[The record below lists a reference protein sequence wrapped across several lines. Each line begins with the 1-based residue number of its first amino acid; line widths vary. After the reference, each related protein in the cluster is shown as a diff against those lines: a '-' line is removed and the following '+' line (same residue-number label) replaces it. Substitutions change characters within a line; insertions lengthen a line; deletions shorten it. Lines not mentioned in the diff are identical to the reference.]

1 MVRTKPSA
9 GIDAGHPLDPLSETE
24 VALASEILRNE
35 KRLGPH
41 ARFTHVQLEEPAKS
55 DVLGWKPAAGLP
67 RRAAVTLFDSKTGAT
82 HVATVDLDSKRVT
95 AWLEYSTKAHPYGQP
110 PITIEEVFKV
120 GDIVKAD
127 ADWRRAMKRRGLNG

>member
-24 VALASEILRNE
+24 VALASEILRKE

-82 HVATVDLDSKRVT
+82 HVATVDLEFEDGHGV
-95 AWLEYSTKAHPYGQP
+95 AG
-110 PITIEEVFKV
+110 VFDQ
-120 GDIVKAD
+120 GPSLRPAAD
-127 ADWRRAMKRRGLNG
+127 HDRGGVQGR

>member
-9 GIDAGHPLDPLSETE
+9 GMDAGHPLDPLSETE
-24 VALASEILRNE
+24 VALASEILRKE

-55 DVLGWKPAAGLP
+55 DVLGWKPSAGLP

-82 HVATVDLDSKRVT
+82 HVATVDLEFEN
-95 AWLEYSTKAHPYGQP
+95 A
-110 PITIEEVFKV
+110 
-120 GDIVKAD
+120 
-127 ADWRRAMKRRGLNG
+127 